1 MTKKNNKRRK
11 EAKKKSAGRRLPDG
25 IRISVPAVKIK
36 VVGVGGAGGNII
48 SRMSKDFGRGVE
60 FIAINTDAQDL
71 DCCLARKKINIGRN
85 LTKGMG
91 TGMNPDLGRQAAEE
105 NRSDITEALDG
116 ADLVFLAAG
125 MGGGTGTGAMP
136 VVAEV
141 AREIGALTVAVI
153 TKPFFFEGSQ
163 RNRIAEEGMLKLKDR
178 VDSLI
183 VVPNDRIFGVISSD
197 TSLMKAFIKIDE
209 ILKNTVKG
217 ISEIISSAG
226 LINVDF
232 ADVKT
237 IMANAGLALVGV
249 GQAAGKGRAG
259 KAAAQ
264 AISSPLLEFSIDGA
278 KGVLFGVSGGS
289 DLKMAEVNEA
299 AKVVTENVDP
309 GARII
314 FGAYFDRK
322 LKPGQIKISL
332 IATGFNG
339 LARENPLNLLFSQ
352 RGGVFAERSAEKE
365 PNADKET
372 ATKEEEAAKIAKK
385 QEELLEIP
393 AFLRK
398 KKR

>member
-1 MTKKNNKRRK
+1 M
-11 EAKKKSAGRRLPDG
+11 PDG

-71 DCCLARKKINIGRN
+71 ECCLARKKINIGRN

-339 LARENPLNLLFSQ
+339 LVRENPLNLLFSQ

-372 ATKEEEAAKIAKK
+372 ATKEEEAAKMAKK